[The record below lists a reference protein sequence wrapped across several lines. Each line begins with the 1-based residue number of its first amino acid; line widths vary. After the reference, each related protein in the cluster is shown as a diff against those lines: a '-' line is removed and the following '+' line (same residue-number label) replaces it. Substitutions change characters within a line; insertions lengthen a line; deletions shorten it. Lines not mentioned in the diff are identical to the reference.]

1 MGLYI
6 VYNPIHNKQQKGNM
20 RYLIIKETH
29 YDNIDNSYDIQ
40 NQTEDMDKAI
50 DMLQGY
56 RLIETDKDVSY
67 TMIKYDNEKPFDFN
81 NESEVKNV

>member
-1 MGLYI
+1 MDLYMLEC
-6 VYNPIHNKQQKGNM
+6 PINKTERKTM

-29 YDNIDNSYDIQ
+29 YDNIENSYDIQ

-56 RLIETDKDVSY
+56 KLIETDKDVSY

-81 NESEVKNV
+81 NESEVRHV